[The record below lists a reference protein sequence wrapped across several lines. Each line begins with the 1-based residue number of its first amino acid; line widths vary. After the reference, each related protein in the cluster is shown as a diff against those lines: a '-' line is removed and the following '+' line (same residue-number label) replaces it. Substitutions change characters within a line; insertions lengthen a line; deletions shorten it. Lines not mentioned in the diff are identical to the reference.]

1 MFVFPFLLG
10 ASADLAV
17 HVYIYMYIWHMRP
30 TQIGQD
36 LIDPNEMGG
45 GFQLGTRHDVPEQV
59 ESVPFVLWIFGIHT
73 FLVRLET
80 LVYDLFMSAVAQR
93 KKSRRPNR

>member
-1 MFVFPFLLG
+1 M
-10 ASADLAV
+10 
-17 HVYIYMYIWHMRP
+17 YIYIYVYMAYATYPDRS
-30 TQIGQD
+30 GFD
-36 LIDPNEMGG
+36 RSERNGG